1 MKSSKRYIYCLDQVS
16 HEFKNPLTLLLGYIQ
31 ILEKNE
37 EDKSKKQALQNMKSI
52 SLHIIDIISNILDIA
67 RINIGKMT
75 LNLEEIDLLN
85 LLNDVIDSNKIIAKN
100 KGLSFE
106 YSIDKEL
113 PGKLKIDQIK
123 LRQILNNLLSNAIK
137 YTNNGFV
144 RLNVKFKKIT
154 QNSKKGDLIIEVI
167 DSGIGLKKNEIE
179 KIFDDFYR
187 GADSLNIEGTGLG
200 LPISKK
206 LAQIMNG
213 QISVESEK
221 GVGSKFILSL
231 KDVEYV
237 D

>member
-1 MKSSKRYIYCLDQVS
+1 
-16 HEFKNPLTLLLGYIQ
+16 
-31 ILEKNE
+31 
-37 EDKSKKQALQNMKSI
+37 MKSI